1 MYAHNL
7 CKVVTRKR
15 NGRRLNPRR
24 FESRLQLQRPNLYT
38 ITRPQALRCAGH
50 VRHSAFIY
58 AKHHTD
64 LFEHHSEFVEL
75 GDDAFPVDASRPYD
89 VIQLEDDMSVVEVT
103 VQVTDVRRHAHRV
116 HPVTIHWPANKH
128 AHINS
133 CRGIIT
139 RARDAMRARN

>member
-1 MYAHNL
+1 MQSIN
-7 CKVVTRKR
+7 
-15 NGRRLNPRR
+15 
-24 FESRLQLQRPNLYT
+24 
-38 ITRPQALRCAGH
+38 
-50 VRHSAFIY
+50 
-58 AKHHTD
+58 HTD

-75 GDDAFPVDASRPYD
+75 GDDAFPVDASGPYD

-116 HPVTIHWPANKH
+116 HPVAIHWPPANKH

-139 RARDAMRARN
+139 RARDTMLARN